1 MEQKDKHHRAI
12 INGYLDMIHLV
23 KILAKWTYYVGD
35 GIGTADV
42 SYAAG
47 NKVEA
52 ISNKQAKARDAK
64 VVQNLEA
71 INFAITHDR
80 LLSLIVDTDYHEFR
94 IEHVRSLLSVSLYR

>member
-1 MEQKDKHHRAI
+1 MSILR
-12 INGYLDMIHLV
+12 LV

-52 ISNKQAKARDAK
+52 ISNKQVKARDVK
-64 VVQNLEA
+64 VDQNLGV
-71 INFAITHDR
+71 IGFNITHDR
-80 LLSLIVDTDYHEFR
+80 LLALVVDTDYHGFR
-94 IEHVRSLLSVSLYR
+94 IEHVRSLLLSISRPQNSMMRSIAFPSG